1 MCLFEMQM
9 NVHGLMANHR
19 PNIHMQIAIWHES
32 VHEAWQFSSE
42 IYLTKKQS
50 SNINHAMR

>member
-9 NVHGLMANHR
+9 HVHGLMANHR